1 MLYQVEGRNV
11 MTRKMLLLVCHSEDG
26 RFADGDRA
34 AIRAALADSK
44 CVSRVMDVGA
54 GWIEI
59 VCADGGRL
67 ALRAPGLNGCCVFHR
82 ICVFVETETWTAAM
96 LRLVYTLMCAGGF
109 GLVRDLDAPQFLV
122 TRPQQVTYFPW
133 LPEPPRL
140 VRSSRDLGALLGVA
154 V

>member
-1 MLYQVEGRNV
+1 MP
-11 MTRKMLLLVCHSEDG
+11 RKMMILVCHAEDG

-44 CVSRVMDVGA
+44 SVARVSETGG
-54 GWIEI
+54 GWIEVI
-59 VCADGGRL
+59 CVDGGRL
-67 ALRAPGLNGCCVFHR
+67 TLRAPGLNGGRVFHR
-82 ICVFVETETWTAAM
+82 MYLFLETETWTAAM
-96 LRLVYTLMCAGGF
+96 LRLVYALMRAGGF

-122 TRPQQVTYFPW
+122 AQPQQVTYFPW

-140 VRSSRDLGALLGVA
+140 VRSARDLGASLEQA